1 MIGQQAKST
10 RLQVKKSTVKEKIRQ
25 AQNFLTKLRFLADE
39 VRISS
44 VMCSP
49 SVVWCVFHASHHPYG
64 SLNTASLTFSY
75 G

>member
-1 MIGQQAKST
+1 MRS
-10 RLQVKKSTVKEKIRQ
+10 QVKKSTVREKIKQ

-44 VMCSP
+44 ILFTP
-49 SVVWCVFHASHHPYG
+49 SGVCCVFNVSHHPHR
-64 SLNTASLTFSY
+64 SPNTAFLTFSY